1 MDLSPGEEAV
11 IGLQL
16 EQASGGLVGVLLI
29 VDDGGP
35 LQQELVHVGPD
46 GQRIP
51 RNELSAVAKS
61 PLGLLHAL
69 EVRLHFGLIR

>member
-16 EQASGGLVGVLLI
+16 EQASGSLVGVLLV
-29 VDDGGP
+29 VDDGCP
-35 LQQELVHVGPD
+35 LQQELVHICPD

-51 RNELSAVAKS
+51 RDELGAVAKS
-61 PLGLLHAL
+61 PLGLLHSL
-69 EVRLHFGLIR
+69 EVWFHFGLI